1 MSADATDTDITAE
14 VDAMALNRVNTFVT
28 NAVLHVLRRR
38 AYGRARFAEVAE
50 RGRFG
55 TAEIATS
62 GITIT
67 VTLRK

>member
-1 MSADATDTDITAE
+1 
-14 VDAMALNRVNTFVT
+14 MALNRVNTFVT